1 MTLQLHGRTAIVSG
15 GLGDI
20 GKATVLALAEAGVD
34 VGFCDLKSESEAQP
48 LLVRL
53 EALGR
58 RGHYRKVD
66 VADAQAVSAWVD
78 AVTDGLAVP
87 DLIIVNA
94 ATVSLAPL
102 EELTPQVWRR
112 ELSVNLDGAF
122 NLANAAT
129 RRLVATGRKGRVVFV
144 GSWAADHVHLHI
156 PTYCVGKAGLRM
168 LMKCMAAAL
177 APKGILVNEIA
188 PGFVDAGLASQFME
202 ADPASRESSR
212 RAVPTQ
218 NLITSEEV
226 AAQIVRLLDPANRHM
241 AGSTLLM
248 DGGLSLFGSGTING
262 G

>member
-1 MTLQLHGRTAIVSG
+1 MQPQLHGHTAILSG

-20 GKATVLALAEAGVD
+20 GKATLLALAEAGAD
-34 VGFCDLKSESEAQP
+34 VCFCDLKSESEAEP
-48 LLVRL
+48 LLVRI

-58 RGHYRKVD
+58 AGHYRKVD
-66 VADAQAVSAWVD
+66 VSDAAAVSAWVAQATRD
-78 AVTDGLAVP
+78 VAVP
-87 DLIIVNA
+87 DLIVVNA

-102 EELTPQVWRR
+102 KDLTPEIWRR

-122 NLANAAT
+122 HLADAAT
-129 RRLVATGRKGRVVFV
+129 RQLLMRGQTGRVVFV

-212 RAVPTQ
+212 LAVPVQ
-218 NLITSEEV
+218 SLITPEEV
-226 AAQIVRLLDPANRHM
+226 AAQIVQLFDPVNRHM
-241 AGSTLLM
+241 TGSTVLM
-248 DGGLSLFGSGTING
+248 DGGLSLFGSGTIG
-262 G
+262 GG